1 MTRIK
6 RLLSS
11 LVACCMVLML
21 LPVSAL
27 AANTANRDNFI
38 TDFQKMDHSGWTAV
52 STAEDLKNIS
62 SDLSGAYYLT
72 GDIDLSG
79 EEWVPLG
86 SQSKPFTGTL
96 DGCGY
101 VIRNLTITGRNGRND
116 FGLFGAARNAQ
127 IFDLGLEN
135 VNIKVNSDSQGSTTA
150 SNVGGLVGYATS
162 TAGGATVLVNCYV
175 TGTVSFNS
183 SGESAGYV
191 GGLVGRAET
200 NRYSSTYG
208 SSVMVSAS
216 YNRAKVTGSGYSC
229 AVDAGGLVG
238 YAHSK
243 DEYGRLGMQY
253 CFNTGAVTAYAST
266 AYTTAGGLVGS
277 NYSSSSI
284 HVCYNAGDIFTTG
297 GQGMGGMYRS
307 SFLAGG
313 LVGDNGNA
321 VLIHGSYNYGDV
333 TAENTDSTN
342 DCDVVAGG
350 LVGQGNYQTGVEQ
363 SYNAGEVSAEGN
375 YGAARAGGLAGL
387 INAIRE
393 DYNLRSGAYF
403 TDSFVLSDSVAV
415 YGRADVSKAA
425 LVYTTDAEPG
435 KWVDNGFGN
444 IWQEGTKDT
453 VTKNTALA
461 VDDISGNA
469 EDNAKGGKITRAQAS
484 QWSTYAAEGWTR
496 DDWQSVSDCPYPQ
509 LFFQNETLGYT
520 GGAVRGELG
529 GTVTIDNPA
538 PRMGDTLTAVT
549 TGLTVT
555 PDEAEMGALSYQW
568 MRSGSAISGAVG
580 ASYQLTA
587 QDVGHTISVAV
598 QASNCTGTVT
608 SDPTASVGKGIY
620 SGTAQLTQNIRVGE
634 TGGSVDVNLNR
645 LVPDALNP
653 SYTYV
658 GMTDTDGI
666 LSGEPAI
673 SGSTMTVTYN
683 PVYEVDK
690 TASIDL
696 KIASDTYEEINAV
709 VTIRS
714 ANKDVLP
721 EGAILCGDVSVPYSG
736 ESQGVGPASVTGE
749 YTGGEFT
756 FTYQYQGQGYDSTT
770 PPTDVGTYTVT
781 ITAEND
787 DYLGTATA
795 ALTITPKALSAEMA
809 SVSRV
814 TYDGQGHTP
823 ALLVEDGGSTLVQDR
838 DYTAALTERT
848 AAGTYPVEITGMGN
862 YTGTITVDFVI
873 DPKDIAGA
881 AVTLPQDGF
890 VYTGSPVEPEVT
902 SVTVDGL
909 TLSQGDYTVS
919 YTNNTAVGVGTVTV
933 TGQGNFTG
941 TAEKDFVITE
951 SDYYFSI
958 TAPKTMVVGQN
969 ASASAAL
976 VGLESAPAY
985 DHALIQITVEGPE
998 GAKPQILATDTTG
1011 QEHNLAEVGQ
1021 WGPDG
1026 GFHVEA
1032 GYRADTPLK
1041 LVFDQPGTYKATFQ
1055 LVDLDQDRAV
1065 LGGGSFQITVGHAYT
1080 FDIEAPDTLRP
1091 NQSGQGSATLKGD
1104 PNAPAYA
1111 HALIQIAVESPEG
1124 AKPQILATDE
1134 TGKEYNLAEVGQW
1147 GPDGGFPVSANYSA
1161 KTDLKL
1167 VFDQKGTYKAT
1178 FQLVDLDSGKVI
1190 GAGEK
1195 TIEVRN
1201 PSSGGSSSTYAI
1213 KVEESEHGKVT
1224 SSSTWASQGATVT
1237 LTVQPDEGY
1246 VLDTLTVTDR
1256 DGEER
1261 KLTEKSE
1268 NKYTFTMPDTS
1279 VTVEATFVEEGAVT
1293 LPFTDVKESD
1303 WYYEAVCYTYEHHM
1317 MTGTSDTRFAPAANL
1332 TRGMIAQV
1340 LYNLEEKP
1348 AAAGTS
1354 FVDVPADAWYAKAV
1368 NWAAS
1373 AGIVDG
1379 YGSGKFGPEDPVTR
1393 EQMAAILYRYAQYK
1407 DYDVTATAD
1416 LSAFA
1421 DRDKIS
1427 GWAEHAMSWAVGDG
1441 LLNGKTATIL
1451 DPTGTATRAEVAQI
1465 LMNFAENTAK

>member
-162 TAGGATVLVNCYV
+162 TAGGATVLMNCYV

-277 NYSSSSI
+277 NDSSSSI
-284 HVCYNAGDIFTTG
+284 HVCYNAGDIWSTG

-484 QWSTYAAEGWTR
+484 QWSTYAAEGWTS
-496 DDWQSVSDCPYPQ
+496 DYWQSVSDCPYPQ

-529 GTVTIDNPA
+529 GTVTIDKPA

-555 PDEAEMGALSYQW
+555 PDEAEMGTLSYQW

-587 QDVGHTISVAV
+587 QDVGHTIRVAV

-666 LSGEPAI
+666 LSGEPTI

-756 FTYQYQGQGYDSTT
+756 FTYQYQGQGYDSMT

-823 ALLVEDGGSTLVQDR
+823 ALLVEDGGNTLVQDR

-862 YTGTITVDFVI
+862 YTGTVTVDFVI
-873 DPKDIAGA
+873 EPKDIAGA

-976 VGLESAPAY
+976 VGLESASAY
-985 DHALIQITVEGPE
+985 DHALIQITVEG
-998 GAKPQILATDTTG
+998 
-1011 QEHNLAEVGQ
+1011 
-1021 WGPDG
+1021 
-1026 GFHVEA
+1026 
-1032 GYRADTPLK
+1032 
-1041 LVFDQPGTYKATFQ
+1041 
-1055 LVDLDQDRAV
+1055 
-1065 LGGGSFQITVGHAYT
+1065 
-1080 FDIEAPDTLRP
+1080 
-1091 NQSGQGSATLKGD
+1091 
-1104 PNAPAYA
+1104 
-1111 HALIQIAVESPEG
+1111 PEG

-1213 KVEESEHGKVT
+1213 KVGESEHGKVT
-1224 SSSTWASQGATVT
+1224 SSSTWASEGATVT

-1317 MTGTSDTRFAPAANL
+1317 MTGTSDTQFAPAANL

>member
-162 TAGGATVLVNCYV
+162 TAGGATVLMNCYV

-277 NYSSSSI
+277 NDSSSSI
-284 HVCYNAGDIFTTG
+284 HVCYNAGDIWSTG

-484 QWSTYAAEGWTR
+484 QWSTYAAEGWTS
-496 DDWQSVSDCPYPQ
+496 DYWQSVSDCPYPQ

-555 PDEAEMGALSYQW
+555 PDEAEMGTLSYQW

-587 QDVGHTISVAV
+587 QDVGHTIRVAV

-666 LSGEPAI
+666 LSGEPTI

-756 FTYQYQGQGYDSTT
+756 FTYQYQGQGYDSMT

-823 ALLVEDGGSTLVQDR
+823 ALIVADGGSTLVQDR

-873 DPKDIAGA
+873 EPKDIAGA

-976 VGLESAPAY
+976 VGLESASAY

-1041 LVFDQPGTYKATFQ
+1041 LVFDQP
-1055 LVDLDQDRAV
+1055 
-1065 LGGGSFQITVGHAYT
+1065 
-1080 FDIEAPDTLRP
+1080 
-1091 NQSGQGSATLKGD
+1091 
-1104 PNAPAYA
+1104 
-1111 HALIQIAVESPEG
+1111 
-1124 AKPQILATDE
+1124 
-1134 TGKEYNLAEVGQW
+1134 
-1147 GPDGGFPVSANYSA
+1147 
-1161 KTDLKL
+1161 
-1167 VFDQKGTYKAT
+1167 GTYKAT

-1293 LPFTDVKESD
+1293 LPFTDVQEGD

-1317 MTGTSDTRFAPAANL
+1317 MTGTSDTQFAPAANL